1 MKEEYT
7 LVQQFFR
14 FQNVHNEKKKNK
26 SLLILLGL
34 KMVILLHKKISL
46 LLEICT

>member
-14 FQNVHNEKKKNK
+14 FVNVHNENKKNK
-26 SLLILLGL
+26 SFILLGL